1 MFPLKI
7 GSFWLNKC
15 YVLQFTEL
23 LQEYRSFT
31 SFRKKATI
39 TTMVSTCYDHPR
51 YPKLKLWDV
60 LRIETITQRFAT
72 YWEKMELDKCDA
84 YLIFANGR
92 FTENDGALADKVHSV
107 GKTFFFIRTKIDL
120 DLRNAT
126 HDQGLAS
133 FTDEQEHKELLRIR
147 KYYLINLK
155 GVESNLEDVYLIHNK
170 Q

>member
-1 MFPLKI
+1 
-7 GSFWLNKC
+7 
-15 YVLQFTEL
+15 
-23 LQEYRSFT
+23 
-31 SFRKKATI
+31 
-39 TTMVSTCYDHPR
+39 
-51 YPKLKLWDV
+51 
-60 LRIETITQRFAT
+60 
-72 YWEKMELDKCDA
+72 MELDKCDA

-126 HDQGLAS
+126 HYQGLAS